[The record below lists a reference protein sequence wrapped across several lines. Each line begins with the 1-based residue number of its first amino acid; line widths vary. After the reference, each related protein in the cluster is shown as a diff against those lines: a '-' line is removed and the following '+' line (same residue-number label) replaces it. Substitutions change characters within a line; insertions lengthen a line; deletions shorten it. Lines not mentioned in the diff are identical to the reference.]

1 MNNKTK
7 IMLGLSA
14 LTAGTLAAG
23 ATGTL
28 AWFTTNKTA
37 TAVYNKI
44 TAQGTQGNLN
54 ISITGVTDAAANGD
68 EGKTTTATSSVS
80 KTADVS
86 STNGLT
92 FAQPDWKAKAG
103 NSNGYYKVKDVSTE
117 KGFFTQYIVSITNKG
132 EGTVNLYLD
141 GSSTIGG
148 VETGSNASL
157 QQWTRVAI
165 IVGAEK
171 ENGFL
176 KTTKTKADYLFQK
189 KPVSEENATKYVAPT
204 KDAGDALTLLDCD
217 PTPVNSFETVASA
230 TDEALAKQI
239 VKENVVAGETVKVG
253 VAVWLEGT
261 MQDDQDLAKTGEIS
275 ITLGF
280 AAK

>member
-7 IMLGLSA
+7 IMLGLSV

-44 TAQGTQGNLN
+44 TAQGTQGNLT
-54 ISITGVTDAAANGD
+54 ISITGVTDATAKGT
-68 EGKTTTATSSVS
+68 EGKTTEAASAFS

-92 FAQPDWKAKAG
+92 FAQPDWKAEAG
-103 NSNGYYKVKDVSTE
+103 NSKSYYKVKDVSTE
-117 KGFFTQYIVSITNKG
+117 TGFFTQYIVSITNKG

-141 GSSTIGG
+141 GSSAIGG
-148 VETGSNASL
+148 TETGHDLSL

-165 IVGAEK
+165 IVGAK
-171 ENGFL
+171 SENGFL

-189 KPVSEENATKYVAPT
+189 KPVSEENAKKYIAPT
-204 KDAGDALTLLDCD
+204 DDAGDALTLLDCN

-230 TDEALAKQI
+230 TDETLAKQI
-239 VKENVVAGETVKVG
+239 VKENVAAGETVEVG

-261 MQDDQDLAKTGEIS
+261 MQDDQDNAKTGKIS

>member
-1 MNNKTK
+1 
-7 IMLGLSA
+7 MLGLSA

-54 ISITGVTDAAANGD
+54 ISITGVTDTTANGT
-68 EGKTTTATSSVS
+68 EGKTTEAAGTLS

-92 FAQPDWKAKAG
+92 FAQPDWKAEAG
-103 NSNGYYKVKDVSTE
+103 NSRSYYKVKDVSTE
-117 KGFFTQYIVSITNKG
+117 TGFFTQYIVSITNKG

-141 GSSTIGG
+141 GSSAIGG
-148 VETGSNASL
+148 TEIGHNESL
-157 QQWTRVAI
+157 QKWTRVAI
-165 IVGAEK
+165 IVGAES
-171 ENGFL
+171 EGGFL

-189 KPVSEENATKYVAPT
+189 KPVSEANAAKYVAPT
-204 KDAGDALTLLDCD
+204 DDAGDALTLLDCN

-239 VKENVVAGETVKVG
+239 VKENVAAGETVKVG

-261 MQDDQDLAKTGEIS
+261 MQDDQDNAKTGQIS
-275 ITLGF
+275 VTLGF

>member
-54 ISITGVTDAAANGD
+54 ISITGVTDTTANGA
-68 EGKTTTATSSVS
+68 EGKTTEAAGTLS

-92 FAQPDWKAKAG
+92 FAQPDWKAEAG
-103 NSNGYYKVKDVSTE
+103 NLKSYYKVKDVSKET
-117 KGFFTQYIVSITNKG
+117 GFFTQYIVSITNKG

-141 GSSTIGG
+141 GSSAIGG
-148 VETGSNASL
+148 TETGHNESL
-157 QQWTRVAI
+157 QKWTRVAI
-165 IVGAEK
+165 IVGAES
-171 ENGFL
+171 EGGFL

-189 KPVSEENATKYVAPT
+189 KPVSEANAAKYVAPT
-204 KDAGDALTLLDCD
+204 NDAGDALTLLDCD

-230 TDEALAKQI
+230 TNEALAKQI
-239 VKENVVAGETVKVG
+239 VKENVAAGETVKVG

-261 MQDDQDLAKTGEIS
+261 MQDDQDNAKTGEIS